1 MNTFTI
7 TFQLSAEAAKA
18 AAIRA
23 GAIGSDNDLARI
35 AEEIRCDSLIK
46 IRVHEGVEA
55 EGVLESQQAGGYQV
69 LSISISIR

>member
-69 LSISISIR
+69 LSISIR

>member
-46 IRVHEGVEA
+46 IRVNEGVEA